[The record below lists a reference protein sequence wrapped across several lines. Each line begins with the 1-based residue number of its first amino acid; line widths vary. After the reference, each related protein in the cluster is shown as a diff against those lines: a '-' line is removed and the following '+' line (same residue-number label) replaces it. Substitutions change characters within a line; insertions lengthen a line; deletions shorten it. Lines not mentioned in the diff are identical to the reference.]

1 MFKTKSNLF
10 KLVTVLAILPLLG
23 LGCKSTGTVAPESL
37 KPANLTAWRVFD
49 EPDDFTATIAAFRAQ
64 YPHINITVKKIRL
77 EEYETTLL
85 RALAEGTGPDII
97 SLHNTW
103 LRSYKDILAPTP
115 DSITLP
121 LTIVD
126 GNKQT
131 ITLNTQTSLSL
142 RDLRNNYVDAVVA
155 DAIMDGKVYGLPLN
169 LDTLA
174 LYYNRTLLK
183 RANLASA
190 PATWSEFKEAV
201 KALTAQDRN
210 GNIVQAGAPLGT
222 GRNINRGPDILAAL
236 MLQNG
241 TEMLSADGTQA
252 AFHLTPVALKE
263 RQIIPG
269 RDALVFYTDFASP
282 AKEVY
287 TWNEKMPESLD
298 AFTSGK
304 SAFFFGYAYHLPQIK
319 SLAPGLDLGITKLP
333 QISNTAPARNLANYW
348 LETVPKQSTHQN
360 EAWAFIQF
368 AAQAE
373 NVRPFLKR
381 VQKPTALRALI
392 AEQRQDDNLVTFADQ
407 VLTAESWY
415 RGRDPKAAEEA
426 MRTLIDQVVK
436 GETTPEAALNLA
448 AEKINATL

>member
-10 KLVTVLAILPLLG
+10 KLAALLAVLPLLG
-23 LGCKSTGTVAPESL
+23 LGCKGAGTVAPESL
-37 KPANLTAWRVFD
+37 KPANLTYWRVFD
-49 EPDDFTATIAAFRAQ
+49 EPDDFTQTIAAFRAQ
-64 YPHINITVKKIRL
+64 YPQINITVKKVRL
-77 EEYETTLL
+77 EEYETALL

-103 LRSYKDILAPTP
+103 LREYQDILSPMP

-121 LTIVD
+121 LTVAD
-126 GNKQT
+126 GNKQVT
-131 ITLNTQTSLSL
+131 TLNTQASLSL
-142 RDLRNNYVDAVVA
+142 RDLRNNYVDAVVD
-155 DAIMDGKVYGLPLN
+155 DAVMDGKIYGLPLN

-183 RANLASA
+183 RANIANA
-190 PATWSEFKEAV
+190 PATWAEFKEAV
-201 KALTAQDRN
+201 KALTTQDRS
-210 GNIVQAGAPLGT
+210 GNIVQAGAALGT
-222 GRNINRGPDILAAL
+222 SRNINRAPDILAAL

-241 TEMLSADGTQA
+241 TAMTNADGTQA
-252 AFHLTPVALKE
+252 AFHLS
-263 RQIIPG
+263 QPG

-287 TWNEKMPESLD
+287 TWNETMPESLD
-298 AFTSGK
+298 AFTSLK

-319 SLAPGLDLGITKLP
+319 SLTPGLDLGIARLP
-333 QISNTAPARNLANYW
+333 QISPTAPAINFANYW
-348 LETVPKQSTHQN
+348 LEAVPKQSAHPN

-368 AAQAE
+368 ATQAA
-373 NVRPFLKR
+373 NVRPFLGR
-381 VQKPTALRALI
+381 TQKPAALRALI
-392 AEQRQDDNLVTFADQ
+392 AEQRQDDTLVTFADQ

-426 MRTLIDQVVK
+426 MRVLIDQVVK
-436 GETTPEAALNLA
+436 GESAAEAALNVA